1 MSETLS
7 LKQVQLKFKLI
18 IIIFFK
24 RNYFSLI

>member
-18 IIIFFK
+18 IIIFLK
-24 RNYFSLI
+24 QNYFSLI